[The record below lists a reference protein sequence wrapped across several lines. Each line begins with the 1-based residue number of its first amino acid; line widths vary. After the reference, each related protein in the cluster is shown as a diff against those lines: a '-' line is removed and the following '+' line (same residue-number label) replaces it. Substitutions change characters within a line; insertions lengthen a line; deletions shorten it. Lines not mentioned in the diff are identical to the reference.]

1 MRISSNPFWFLCVLA
16 CAGLLSTLPAV
27 LSEQDDCRVCKDV
40 LQVTLA
46 FFLSRLSVIS
56 HSKQFASDALLLG
69 NTTID
74 ELDKHLLDFAV
85 KTGLCGAKGR
95 IGTVDV
101 CEGALNEYGKLV
113 AQIIDQSPIR
123 TLAETDLC
131 ALLRFC
137 PLSPQSDA
145 HPAQRRAPLLPLS
158 ASHDRPKLFATT
170 TSESSIGHFTIISDI
185 HWDPF
190 YSVGSVTDCDHP
202 MCCRANYAPR
212 LSAGLALPAGKWGD
226 YACDPPWII
235 VNATLAFA
243 SSLPADFVLFTGDG
257 PPHDVW
263 NQSASYNMDTIDT
276 LMALL
281 KIHFPS
287 TPIFPSVGNH
297 DTFPCDQ
304 FSINQTDI
312 YSSIA
317 SIWSRFLPPPAL
329 HTVAQ
334 GAFYST
340 LVTPGLRAI
349 ALNSMWGDPID
360 FWVSLGNVTNTYERE
375 FVETELQNARE
386 NKEKVLLLGHIP
398 IGVVD
403 TDATHIV
410 AMQNWTR
417 W

>member
-1 MRISSNPFWFLCVLA
+1 
-16 CAGLLSTLPAV
+16 
-27 LSEQDDCRVCKDV
+27 
-40 LQVTLA
+40 
-46 FFLSRLSVIS
+46 
-56 HSKQFASDALLLG
+56 
-69 NTTID
+69 
-74 ELDKHLLDFAV
+74 
-85 KTGLCGAKGR
+85 
-95 IGTVDV
+95 
-101 CEGALNEYGKLV
+101 
-113 AQIIDQSPIR
+113 
-123 TLAETDLC
+123 
-131 ALLRFC
+131 
-137 PLSPQSDA
+137 
-145 HPAQRRAPLLPLS
+145 
-158 ASHDRPKLFATT
+158 
-170 TSESSIGHFTIISDI
+170 
-185 HWDPF
+185 
-190 YSVGSVTDCDHP
+190 

-340 LVTPGLRAI
+340 LITPGLRAI